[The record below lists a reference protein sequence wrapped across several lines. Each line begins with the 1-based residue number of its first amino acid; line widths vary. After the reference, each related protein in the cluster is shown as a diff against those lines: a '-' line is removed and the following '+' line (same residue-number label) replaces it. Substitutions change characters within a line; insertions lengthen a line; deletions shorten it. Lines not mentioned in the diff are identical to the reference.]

1 MVDVLWPEPDVDT
14 ALPRLHKAAHFAR
27 QALGERDA
35 VVLRDEVVALFP
47 GAAVELDVATFE
59 AADGPAAIALYRG
72 ELLPEDLDEP
82 WADEPRLQ
90 TRYAPLCERVPAAP
104 APVRE
109 RSGVTLVER
118 DAELAMLERT
128 VFAGTIVV
136 LRRRRYDGACACF
149 GGLSE
154 TVSYVGA
161 VRNLGLIAIVLGA
174 LATGTG
180 GAASL
185 NVIWAVMAILVGVV
199 VAIVAIHLEDL
210 AYLLT

>member
-1 MVDVLWPEPDVDT
+1 MRYLATGGYAAIMLVFGT
-14 ALPRLHKAAHFAR
+14 ALVTKVWRPIQFRRFRDTLAAVPAVPRALATPLAVLVLTLEGLVVVGVPVPATRPAAVGLA
-27 QALGERDA
+27 
-35 VVLRDEVVALFP
+35 VAL
-47 GAAVELDVATFE
+47 L
-59 AADGPAAIALYRG
+59 
-72 ELLPEDLDEP
+72 
-82 WADEPRLQ
+82 
-90 TRYAPLCERVPAAP
+90 
-104 APVRE
+104 
-109 RSGVTLVER
+109 
-118 DAELAMLERT
+118 T

-180 GAASL
+180 GAVSL
-185 NVIWAVMAILVGVV
+185 NAIWAVMAILVGVV